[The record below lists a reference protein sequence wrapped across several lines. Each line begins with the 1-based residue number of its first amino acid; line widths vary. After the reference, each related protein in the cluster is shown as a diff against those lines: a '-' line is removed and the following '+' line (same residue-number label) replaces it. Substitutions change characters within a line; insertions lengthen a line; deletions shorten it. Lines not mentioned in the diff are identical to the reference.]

1 MIGAMTSMRFL
12 DRSANQLSGTLPVS
26 LEEIRNSIG
35 DLNLG
40 RNNFEP
46 SDLTGKAAVPERLCD
61 IQAGNICRG
70 GGACVEKTCACADGA
85 SGMFCEVIDNNAI
98 GVLTFT
104 GIETFDTSIY
114 VGNVTA
120 NITNSSTLG
129 DAA

>member
-1 MIGAMTSMRFL
+1 MCLIW
-12 DRSANQLSGTLPVS
+12 S
-26 LEEIRNSIG
+26 LWTQCSRT
-35 DLNLG
+35 
-40 RNNFEP
+40 RQ
-46 SDLTGKAAVPERLCD
+46 VPERLCD

-129 DAA
+129 DAAADSGDEVVDSG